1 MTFRRALLPIL
12 FTLTWV
18 ITAVAAAPV
27 SAETG
32 KVYHTVVFWLKADT
46 PRATVEEITRS
57 VKALGNLSMVES
69 VVVGTPV
76 MSEREVVDDSFSI
89 AFTMTFKDEAALAA
103 YGDDPE
109 HKKSSKFTLQHV
121 TRGVI
126 YDYKGP

>member
-1 MTFRRALLPIL
+1 MTLRRALAP
-12 FTLTWV
+12 TLLTMTLL
-18 ITAVAAAPV
+18 IAAFAVSPV
-27 SAETG
+27 RAETG

-46 PRATVEEITRS
+46 PSETVEEITRS

-103 YGDDPE
+103 YGNDPE

>member
-1 MTFRRALLPIL
+1 MTLKRALLPIL
-12 FTLTWV
+12 FTMTWL

-27 SAETG
+27 SAGTG

-46 PRATVEEITRS
+46 PSATVEEITRS
-57 VKALGNLSMVES
+57 VKALGNLPMVEA

-103 YGDDPE
+103 YGADPT
-109 HKKSSKFTLQHV
+109 HKKSSKFTMQHV
-121 TRGVI
+121 ARGVI
-126 YDYKGP
+126 YDYKAP